1 MLAALYDVHGNL
13 PALEA
18 VLDEVLRA
26 GVTRIIVGGD
36 VLPGPMPVECLASLR
51 NLDIPVQFI
60 RGNGDRVVLAARAGD
75 DITDEVPEAFR
86 DVIHW
91 NAAKLDDETAGWMQS
106 WPAMTSVH
114 HARHGEI
121 MFCHAS
127 ARNDTDI
134 FTRLTPDQQVGPLF
148 AGTLASTVVC
158 GHTHMQFDRRIG
170 RLRVV
175 NAGSVG
181 MSFQGP
187 GAYWLLIDDDDMRLR
202 RTEYD
207 LAAAATRVRATGF
220 PRAGEFAANNIE
232 RPPQEAV
239 MLETF
244 GKVPLRP

>member
-1 MLAALYDVHGNL
+1 MLAALYDIHGNL

-18 VLDEVLRA
+18 VLNDVRRA
-26 GVTRIIVGGD
+26 GVTRIIIGGD
-36 VLPGPMPVECLASLR
+36 AVPGPMPAECLALLR

-75 DITDEVPEAFR
+75 DITAEVPEAFR
-86 DVIHW
+86 DAIGW
-91 NAAKLDDETAGWMQS
+91 NAAKLDDETAGWMRS

-121 MFCHAS
+121 AFCHAS
-127 ARNDTDI
+127 MRNDTDI
-134 FTRLTPDQQVGPLF
+134 FTRLTPDEQVRPLF
-148 AGTLASTVVC
+148 AGTSAGVVVC

-170 RLRVV
+170 SLRVV

-187 GAYWLLIDDDDMRLR
+187 GAYWLLIDDEIRLC
-202 RTEYD
+202 RTDYD
-207 LAAAATRVRATGF
+207 RAAAAARVRGTSF
-220 PRAGEFAANNIE
+220 PRAVEFAAGNIE
-232 RPPQEAV
+232 RPPEEAA
-239 MLETF
+239 MLEAF